1 MKGIARVRLCAGR
14 IRLAELHWYEAH
26 GIGKKEMER
35 KKYLEQVMKKPEQAS
50 SEFVVSTFPPSKYL
64 KPWKNPC
71 FEFLDSKPQKEGKT

>member
-1 MKGIARVRLCAGR
+1 
-14 IRLAELHWYEAH
+14 
-26 GIGKKEMER
+26 
-35 KKYLEQVMKKPEQAS
+35 MKKPEQAS